1 MKMLKSSVVSSAI
14 SSVAMK
20 SDQYAQMN
28 AMMPNPV
35 ALNFAARQAIT
46 SQALKK
52 TQRIFSQSGIN
63 LANQNV
69 FNVNPRNAGLIIGFW
84 VEFDMTITNVDTD
97 AGDLTL
103 TALGASNV
111 LQRVTFQDLSNNMR
125 IDTAGWHLHMVNTA
139 KNRAP
144 FLAAR
149 TNTGYPINYGNNF
162 TNVMQATTPIAQ
174 NGATGTVRMLYWVP
188 LAYNAMD
195 LRGSVY
201 ANVLN
206 ATMNLQ
212 LTVTPRS
219 QFFALA
225 NTNAGVL
232 GVYTGAAD
240 AIDDATVTGLSVNVY
255 QVYWDQLPLTKQ
267 GVVLPLLDVSTIY
280 ELKNTTLTGMSVG
293 QDFPIPYS
301 NFRDFLSTFVI
312 YDNGG
317 TLNVGSDINNWKLQA
332 ANFTNIF
339 EVTPK
344 YVSAWARQ
352 CIRDDFPQG
361 VYYFDTRDRPISTIQ
376 FGNMELLVNPSTVN
390 ANARLLIGFE
400 DFGLIGAIPG
410 AGSLAVSG

>member
-1 MKMLKSSVVSSAI
+1 MKINKSMVSSLV
-14 SSVAMK
+14 SSVAMRPE
-20 SDQYAQMN
+20 QFAQMN
-28 AMMPNPV
+28 AMMPNPI

-52 TQRIFSQSGIN
+52 TQNIFSMGGLN
-63 LANQNV
+63 LTTQNV

-84 VEFDMTITNVDTD
+84 VEFEMTVTNVAAA
-97 AGDLTL
+97 AGNLTL
-103 TALGASNV
+103 TPFGAANV
-111 LQRVTFQDLSNNMR
+111 LQRLTFQDLSNNMR

-149 TNTGYPINYGNNF
+149 TNSGMPVNYGNNF
-162 TNVMQATTPIAQ
+162 TNVMQADTPIAQ
-174 NGATGTVRMLYWVP
+174 NGGTGTVKFLYWVP

-195 LRGSVY
+195 LRGAVY

-212 LTVTPRS
+212 LTVNPRA
-219 QFFALA
+219 QFFGLTGSSAA
-225 NTNAGVL
+225 VL
-232 GVYTGAAD
+232 GVYSGAQA
-240 AIDDATVTGLSVNVY
+240 AIDAATVTGMSVNVF
-255 QVYWDQLPLTKQ
+255 QVYWDQLPLTKN

-280 ELKNTTLTGMSVG
+280 ELKNTSLTGLSVG

-301 NFRDFLSTFVI
+301 NFRDFLSTFVV
-312 YDNGG
+312 YDNNG
-317 TLNVGSDINNWKLQA
+317 TLNVGSDINSFKLQA

-339 EVTPK
+339 NVTPK

-361 VYYFDTRDRPISTIQ
+361 VYYFETRDRPISTIQ
-376 FGNMELLVNPSTVN
+376 FGNMELLINPITVN
-390 ANARLLIGFE
+390 AGARTLIGFE

>member
-1 MKMLKSSVVSSAI
+1 MLKSSVATSAI
-14 SSVAMK
+14 SSVAMRADEYA
-20 SDQYAQMN
+20 SMNAQM
-28 AMMPNPV
+28 ARPNPI
-35 ALNFAARQAIT
+35 ALNLAARQAIV
-46 SQALKK
+46 SQAIRK
-52 TQRIFSQSGIN
+52 TQRIFSTSGIN

-69 FNVNPRNAGLIIGFW
+69 FVVNPRNAGLIIGFW
-84 VEFDMTITNVDTD
+84 VELTMTITNVDAD

-103 TALGASNV
+103 SAIGAANV
-111 LQRVTFQDLSNNMR
+111 LQRIQFQDLSNNTR
-125 IDTAGWHLHMVNTA
+125 IDTTGWHLHFVNTA
-139 KNRAP
+139 KNNAP

-149 TNTGYPINYGNNF
+149 TNSGYPVNYGNNF
-162 TNVMQATTPIAQ
+162 TDLMQATTPIAQ
-174 NGATGTVRMLYWVP
+174 NGGTGTVRVMYFVP
-188 LAYNAMD
+188 LAYNSQD

-201 ANVLN
+201 GNVLN
-206 ATMNLQ
+206 ATMNLT
-212 LTVTPRS
+212 LTVTPRA

-225 NTNAGVL
+225 ATNAAVTS
-232 GVYTGAAD
+232 VYTGAAD
-240 AIDDATVTGLSVNVY
+240 AIDDATVTNLAVNVY
-255 QVYWDQLPLTKQ
+255 QVYWDQLPMTKD
-267 GVVLPLLDVSTIY
+267 GVLLPLLDVSTIY
-280 ELKNTTLTGMSVG
+280 ELKNTALTGLTVG

-301 NFRDFLSTFVI
+301 NFRDFLSTFAI

-361 VYYFDTRDRPISTIQ
+361 TYYFNTRERPISTIQ
-376 FGNMELLVNPSTVN
+376 FGNMELLVNPSVVN
-390 ANARLLIGFE
+390 ANARLLVGFE